1 MLELDAKIPNNV
13 DLSTDRKLQR
23 ALESWQPSFID
34 WWQDMGP
41 EGFQQDNI
49 YLRTAISVEP
59 GGWANF
65 DYVKMPDYRWGI
77 FLAPPSRETIGFGD
91 NMGKAVWDTVPG
103 DMRKELRR
111 IIVTQADTEPAS
123 VEQQRLLGKTAPSL
137 YDLRNLFQVNVEEGR
152 HLWAMVYLLHS

>member
-13 DLSTDRKLQR
+13 ELSTDRKLQR

-77 FLAPPSRETIGFGD
+77 FLTPPEKDRG
-91 NMGKAVWDTVPG
+91 
-103 DMRKELRR
+103 
-111 IIVTQADTEPAS
+111 
-123 VEQQRLLGKTAPSL
+123 
-137 YDLRNLFQVNVEEGR
+137 EE
-152 HLWAMVYLLHS
+152 